1 MKKLKIFFTLFLI
14 AILFSLFYF
23 KNLMGN
29 LYSMLIEKEYLIP
42 DESSVF
48 SFEATK
54 MNDGS
59 GDYWLYGEDENYF
72 YAITST
78 EKGYSKISKIQAEKI
93 PYFDQFNFKNWEI
106 IE

>member
-1 MKKLKIFFTLFLI
+1 MKKLKIFL
-14 AILFSLFYF
+14 ILFPVAIFLSLFYF
-23 KNLMGN
+23 DKNGN
-29 LYSMLIEKEYLIP
+29 LYSMLIEKEYRIP

-54 MNDGS
+54 MNEGS
-59 GDYWLYGEDENYF
+59 GDYWLYGEDDNYF

-78 EKGYSKISKIQAEKI
+78 EKGYSKINRIEAEKI
-93 PYFDQFNFKNWEI
+93 PYFDKFNEKTWKI